1 MMLTHR
7 INYPLY
13 TIIDTASV
21 LCDVP
26 VISYSLYLVLFNP
39 EYFIYNIG
47 KVECRVDNGQCLL
60 NVLFLGTL
68 TCIIETKIET
78 LAYKFSKCLCN
89 FTSLVVL
96 DVCLLLI
103 YSVVIKC
110 IYSS

>member
-1 MMLTHR
+1 MMLTYR

-39 EYFIYNIG
+39 EYFIYSIG
-47 KVECRVDNGQCLL
+47 KVECRVDKGQCLL

-68 TCIIETKIET
+68 TCIIET
-78 LAYKFSKCLCN
+78 LAYKFSKYLCN

-110 IYSS
+110 IYSL